1 MRDAITAETI
11 QMLTVTDILKTG
23 GNVLSMTWTKMN
35 DINKMWSICHDC
47 PYWEVCDPPYN
58 CVATEQKIKALFDNE
73 NKGN

>member
-1 MRDAITAETI
+1 MHVITATLPGKP
-11 QMLTVTDILKTG
+11 MNRHAYD
-23 GNVLSMTWTKMN
+23 KMN

-58 CVATEQKIKALFDNE
+58 CVATEQKIKALFDDE